1 MKVLQSSL
9 SAQCLFF
16 FFCFIRLREE
26 KKGAFHLFS
35 VPLIYSKLVRSQSGL
50 KIKRQPDKVASTF
63 NSRGAARSE
72 DNVLITL
79 SYEFK
84 DRRCF
89 KVLRFKKKRTA
100 RRAAGI

>member
-1 MKVLQSSL
+1 MFV
-9 SAQCLFF
+9 LFF
-16 FFCFIRLREE
+16 LLHPPQRG
-26 KKGAFHLFS
+26 KKGSFSFIS

-63 NSRGAARSE
+63 NSQGAARSE